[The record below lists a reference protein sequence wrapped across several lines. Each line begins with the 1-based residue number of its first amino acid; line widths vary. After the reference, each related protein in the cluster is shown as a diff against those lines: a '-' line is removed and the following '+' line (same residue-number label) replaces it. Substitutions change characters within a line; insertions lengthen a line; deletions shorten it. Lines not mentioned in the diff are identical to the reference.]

1 MLDSI
6 YEWSLILI
14 RWIHI
19 VAAVSWIGESV
30 FFMWLDRSLVKL
42 ENPKNKGHAG
52 EIWLLHGGGFYRVE
66 KLLMGHIAVPKVL
79 HWFKW
84 EAFSTWISGMI
95 LLALIYYTGGGTFL
109 LDDSV
114 SQLSYN
120 QALIISIGS
129 IFGSWFLYDALW
141 ETKIV
146 TEGLVGHVLTVVLL
160 IGLAYFLS
168 HTISGRA
175 AYIHMAAIMGTWMV
189 GNVLMRILPR
199 QTKMVAATS
208 KGESVN
214 PAWGINAKNRS
225 THNTYL
231 TLPVIFIMIS
241 NHFPET
247 YGHDLNWVLLLIIC
261 LGGALVRQFFILR
274 ESNYLKAK
282 LFLIPAL
289 VTLAL
294 AFKMTLQVDEVD
306 HIPNNEKSIETI
318 VQLNEKQKKITHNN
332 SILLDDKFNR
342 TVTGTISF
350 AGKLPPYQK
359 LRLPKACAK
368 QHKGN
373 VILNNVVIKKGL
385 VKNVMVRVKSG
396 LEGIN
401 FPNRTPKTEVVF
413 DQVGCVYIPRVAM
426 AQVGQV
432 IRFKNSDPVFHN
444 VKAITKNNKKFNK
457 AMPKKNTSFTKVFQN
472 EEFHIQAKCS
482 LHPWMGAHL
491 AVLNHP
497 YFSVSSQTGKF
508 IINNLPSGRFVI
520 EAWHE
525 VFGSVEAEVDLSQ
538 EMTQDLQIVFK

>member
-6 YEWSLILI
+6 YDWSLILV
-14 RWIHI
+14 RWFHI
-19 VAAVSWIGESV
+19 VAAISWVGESV

-42 ENPKNKGHAG
+42 KNPENKGHAG
-52 EIWLLHGGGFYRVE
+52 ELWMIHGGGFYRVE
-66 KLLMGHIAVPKVL
+66 KLLMGHIAVPRVL

-84 EAFSTWISGMI
+84 EAFSTWISGMV
-95 LLALIYYTGGGTFL
+95 LMALIYYTGGGTFL

-114 SQLSYN
+114 SQISFYQGL
-120 QALIISIGS
+120 AISIGS
-129 IFGSWFLYDALW
+129 VFGSWFLYDALW

-146 TEGLVGHVLTVVLL
+146 SEGLVGHVLTIILL
-160 IGLAYFLS
+160 IVLAYFLS
-168 HTISGRA
+168 QTLSGRA

-199 QTKMVAATS
+199 QTKMVEATS
-208 KGESVN
+208 NGEVVN
-214 PAWGINAKNRS
+214 PDWGINAKNRS

-247 YGHDLNWVLLLIIC
+247 YGHDLNWLLLLIIC
-261 LGGALVRQFFILR
+261 LGGAFVRQFFIIR

-294 AFKMTLQVDEVD
+294 AFKMTLEINQQETVIIKKETTVKLND
-306 HIPNNEKSIETI
+306 KSKVNTAID
-318 VQLNEKQKKITHNN
+318 NN
-332 SILLDDKFNR
+332 SLVQNDKFNR
-342 TVTGTISF
+342 TITGTVKF
-350 AGKLPPYQK
+350 EGTLPPYQK

-368 QHKGN
+368 QHSGN
-373 VILNNVVIKKGL
+373 VILNNVIINKGFL
-385 VKNVMVRVKSG
+385 KNVMIRVKSG

-401 FPNRTPKTEVVF
+401 FPNKIPKTEVVF
-413 DQVGCVYIPRVAM
+413 DQKACIYFPRVAM

-432 IRFKNSDPVFHN
+432 IRFKNSDPLFHN
-444 VKAITKNNKKFNK
+444 VKAITKKNKKFNK
-457 AMPKKNTSFTKVFQN
+457 AMPKKDSSFTKIFQN
-472 EEFHIQAKCS
+472 EELHIQAKCS

-491 AVLNHP
+491 AILDHP
-497 YFSVSSQTGKF
+497 YFSVSSQTGVF
-508 IINNLPSGRFVI
+508 IINNLPTGKFII

-525 VFGSVEAEVDLSQ
+525 VFGTVEAEVDLT
-538 EMTQDLQIVFK
+538 ENPTQDLQIVFK